1 MNRKLS
7 QIFFI
12 MYKKF
17 TFMKHSMLGSG
28 LRRRVNEYVQ
38 ELIVLNFPVEAGK
51 NKRGYKLLSNE
62 LGKHD

>member
-1 MNRKLS
+1 
-7 QIFFI
+7 
-12 MYKKF
+12 
-17 TFMKHSMLGSG
+17 MKHSMLGSG

-62 LGKHD
+62 LEKHD